1 MGSGLQSGE
10 LVVRRIRWGVDAQQF
25 GLVIGQI
32 REGEW
37 LVMWHEDD
45 RVGFKVHLADAL
57 LVVNDHNAKQ
67 VEGRWHLAT

>member
-1 MGSGLQSGE
+1 
-10 LVVRRIRWGVDAQQF
+10 
-25 GLVIGQI
+25 
-32 REGEW
+32 
-37 LVMWHEDD
+37 VMWHEDD